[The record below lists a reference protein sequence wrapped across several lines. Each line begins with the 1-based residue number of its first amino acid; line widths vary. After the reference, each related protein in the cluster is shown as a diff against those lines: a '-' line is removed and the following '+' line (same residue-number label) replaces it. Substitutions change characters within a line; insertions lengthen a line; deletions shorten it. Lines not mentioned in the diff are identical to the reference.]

1 MSKLRPMKAREVIA
15 ILRRTGFVEDHQ
27 IGSHKTFLHVDGR
40 RVTVPVH
47 PGDIRPGTLRTIF
60 RQAEIDPHAD

>member
-15 ILRRTGFVEDHQ
+15 VLRRNGFPEDHQ
-27 IGSHKTFLHVDGR
+27 IGSHKTFLHADGR

-47 PGDIRPGTLRTIF
+47 PGDIRPGTLRMIF
-60 RQAEIDPHAD
+60 RQAKIDPHAD